1 MIRQPVAAGKFYP
14 DDPETLKKT
23 IRVKS
28 IEVEEKY
35 KAKGVVS
42 PHAGYFYS
50 GDIAARVY
58 SYIDIPETVFIL
70 GPNHNGL
77 GGFYSL
83 SGADYWETPLGKVP
97 VNKELTEKII
107 KYSPFIQVDDTSH
120 MYEHSIEVQLP
131 FLQYYREDLNIVPI
145 SLMGYELREIMILAK
160 GIINAIN
167 EFNKEVLI
175 VASTDFS
182 HYVPADEAKKLDF
195 IAIEQILSI
204 NPEELWKKVK
214 DKRISMCGVA
224 PTTMMLEIVKEQ
236 ARNAKLLKYATS
248 GDVSGD
254 SNSVVGYAGIVVY

>member
-14 DDPETLKKT
+14 DDPEILKKT

-28 IEVEEKY
+28 IDVEKKY

-50 GDIAARVY
+50 GDIAAKVY
-58 SYIDIPETVFIL
+58 SYIDIPETVLIL
-70 GPNHNGL
+70 GPNHNGF

-83 SGADYWETPLGKVP
+83 SGADFWETPLGKVP
-97 VNKELTEKII
+97 VNKELTDMII
-107 KYSPFIQVDDTSH
+107 KYSPFIQIDDTSH

-131 FLQYYREDLNIVPI
+131 FLQYFKEDFNIVPV

-167 EFNKEVLI
+167 EYNKEVLI

-182 HYVPADEAKKLDF
+182 HYVSAEEAKKLDF
-195 IAIEQILSI
+195 IAIEQILSV
-204 NPEELWKKVK
+204 NPEELWHKVK

-224 PTTMMLEIVKEQ
+224 PTTMMLEIVKE
-236 ARNAKLLKYATS
+236 RVNNAKLIKYATS
-248 GDVSGD
+248 GDASGD
-254 SNSVVGYAGIVVY
+254 PDSVVGYAGIIVY